1 MYCDLLTKIYFR
13 FVNTGISTVY
23 MKAVCSIYKKNMDWF
38 LQVGTKVGKYRQN
51 LYCMGTFELMKIA
64 LVNIC
69 DFWIKL

>member
-1 MYCDLLTKIYFR
+1 
-13 FVNTGISTVY
+13 
-23 MKAVCSIYKKNMDWF
+23 MDWF

-69 DFWIKL
+69 DFWIKF